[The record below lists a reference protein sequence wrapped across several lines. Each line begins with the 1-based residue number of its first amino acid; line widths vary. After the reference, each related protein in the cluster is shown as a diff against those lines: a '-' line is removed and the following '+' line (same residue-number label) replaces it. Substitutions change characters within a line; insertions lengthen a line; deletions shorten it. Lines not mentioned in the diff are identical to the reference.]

1 MTTERI
7 LDKISYIQR
16 NSKRSKKVR
25 EEISLVESA
34 IEKIDNFDKRDSLME
49 KLTRACCSGY

>member
-16 NSKRSKKVR
+16 NSKHSRKVR
-25 EEISLVESA
+25 LEIEIVEGE

-49 KLTRACCSGY
+49 KLTLACCSGH